1 METITFW
8 YNPSLNL
15 TLKDAV
21 EIMGLLPDCK
31 VLKPVARSVTI
42 RGQTKIAFDDL
53 DKHMASDLLKDKE
66 SFVVN
71 AVVISPCTIL

>member
-1 METITFW
+1 MAFW

-15 TLKDAV
+15 TLKEAV
-21 EIMGLLPDCK
+21 EISGFLPECK
-31 VLKPVARSVTI
+31 ILKPLARSVTI
-42 RGQTKIAFDDL
+42 RGQKITCDDF

-71 AVVISPCTIL
+71 AVVISPCTLL